1 MMKKTKIQKIEQSL
15 VRVKKVVPIT
25 TKDFLSTGSTLLN
38 LAMTGRINR
47 GFLKGKYYFLVGDS
61 QSGKTFLA
69 LTCLAEASINPEF
82 KDYRFIFDN
91 GEGGALMNIAKF
103 FGKSVEKHL
112 EPPALDK
119 EGNSEYSQTVEQ
131 FYFHLTDILNDKR
144 PFIYILDSMDVLSSE
159 LEQDKFEE
167 QKKAHEDGKSVSG
180 SYGDGKAKINSQNL
194 RQILGP
200 LERSKSILIIIN
212 QTRDSLGFGFE
223 KKTRSGGHA
232 LTFYACMELW
242 SSVVGKIKKTV
253 RGTQRQIGTFCQVRV
268 KKNRISGK
276 DRTITIP
283 IYWSIGFDDIGACV
297 DYLVEEK
304 AWKSSGKGN
313 ITAES
318 LGVEMSR
325 EKLIQHIEEKGLEK
339 DVHESV
345 SDVWDEI
352 EEACEIKRKAKYQ

>member
-1 MMKKTKIQKIEQSL
+1 MKKSKIKQIEKSL
-15 VRVKKVVPIT
+15 VDVKKIAPIT
-25 TKDFLSTGSTLLN
+25 SKDFLSTGSTLLN
-38 LAMTGRINR
+38 LAMTGKGNR

-69 LTCLAEASINPEF
+69 LTCLAEAAINPEF

-103 FGKSVEKHL
+103 FGSAVEERL

-119 EGNSEYSQTVEQ
+119 DGNPEYSRTIEH
-131 FYFHLTDILNDKR
+131 FYYHLKDATNDPR
-144 PFIYILDSMDVLSSE
+144 PFIYIQDSMDVLSSE
-159 LEQDKFEE
+159 QEQDKFDE
-167 QKKAHEDGKSVSG
+167 QKKAFEDGKNTTG
-180 SYGDGKAKINSQNL
+180 SMTDGKPKINSQNL
-194 RQILGP
+194 RQFIGP

-223 KKTRSGGHA
+223 KKTKSGGHA

-242 SSVVGKIKKTV
+242 SSVIGRIKKTV

-304 AWKSSGKGN
+304 FWNPSGKTSIN
-313 ITAES
+313 AES
-318 LGVEMSR
+318 LGVIMSR
-325 EKLIQHIEEKGLEK
+325 EKLIQYIEENGLEK
-339 DVHESV
+339 DVRESV

-352 EEACEIKRKAKYQ
+352 EEACEVQRKPKYL